1 MSNMV
6 SVDSEELEK
15 MRELIQS
22 LTAQNNT
29 LTKENSNLKERLNTK
44 DTVSK
49 AIFFITIPESDSLQE
64 DIATK
69 STMMRGVEVKMFANY
84 LLNNDSVRQLYF
96 ELESPAKYNAAF
108 MSRIT
113 YASTY
118 NILLYFGCF
127 HYETVHF
134 EYMQLEGGGIA
145 RSALILAKKVVSR
158 GSQMI
163 LNVHTRLIRNIHESI
178 ITFTGED
185 KMANVKIEEEIIPVN
200 ISYIS
205 AWSEFFFGYFASK
218 MKESIDELYPIEEC
232 DAYEF
237 REMLDV
243 IYPSCKPISI
253 WNLTRKCEIFLCDR
267 SKHNFTDSEL
277 LKLTDDYRL
286 AFMKTIILEC
296 TTGDQLLKNV
306 IAKEKY
312 KSYSEELKKAIDKRY
327 VESKVPERNKC

>member
-1 MSNMV
+1 MSNM
-6 SVDSEELEK
+6 
-15 MRELIQS
+15 
-22 LTAQNNT
+22 
-29 LTKENSNLKERLNTK
+29 RLNTK

-69 STMMRGVEVKMFANY
+69 STMMRGVE
-84 LLNNDSVRQLYF
+84 
-96 ELESPAKYNAAF
+96 
-108 MSRIT
+108 
-113 YASTY
+113 
-118 NILLYFGCF
+118 
-127 HYETVHF
+127 
-134 EYMQLEGGGIA
+134 
-145 RSALILAKKVVSR
+145 VSR